1 MKTIQG
7 TPVSNGYAVGQLYV
21 YKTTSL
27 EGERVAIIADRV
39 AEEKRT
45 LAHALEKA
53 KESIKKLI
61 AHNVGSGSKDA
72 YAIFEGY
79 LEIIND
85 EELHNDIAACIE
97 NKLVN
102 FDTAINEVAAQY
114 VEDMLAIDDAYL
126 QARAEDFK
134 QIFRLIKMAAHGE
147 EGIAS
152 RTSKFIL
159 AAKEVGPADMESID
173 KSLLLGILVES
184 GSKTSHAAILSRSL
198 GIPMVSGIAQIETAL
213 ANNAECVVDGEA
225 GVVYCEPTAELVAS
239 YHKKIAAL
247 AQEVAA
253 DKAYIDKPARTK
265 DGTHITIFAN
275 IGSEEDVDEVLENKA
290 DGIGLFRTEFLF
302 MKNGGVSLPTEE
314 VQFKAYKYVLEKME
328 GKPVIFRTLDAGGDK
343 NIEAL
348 HIRPEA
354 NPFLGLRAI
363 RFCLQHTD
371 VFRTQLRALLRASV
385 YGNARIM
392 LPMIINVQEITQTK
406 ALIADIIADCKAS
419 NIPVAEQVPLGIMI
433 ETPAAAI
440 MAEALAKEAAFF
452 NIGTNDLTQYT
463 LAVDRG
469 NEAISPLYNE
479 AHPAVLALIETV
491 VRAGNNAGIS
501 VDVCGEMAGNVAFT
515 EALLKC
521 GVRGLSMSAINI
533 PKIKHAIAELSL

>member
-21 YKTTSL
+21 YKTLSL
-27 EGERVAIIADRV
+27 ECERVAISAERV

-45 LAHALEKA
+45 LARALEKA
-53 KESIKKLI
+53 KESVKNLI

-85 EELHNDIAACIE
+85 EELQNDIATYIE
-97 NKLVN
+97 DKLVN
-102 FDTAINEVAAQY
+102 FDTAVGDVAKQY

-134 QIFRLIKMAAHGE
+134 QIFRLIKMAAHGD
-147 EGIAS
+147 EGIVA

-159 AAKEVGPADMESID
+159 AAKEIGPADMEAID

-184 GSKTSHAAILSRSL
+184 GSKTSHAAILSRAL
-198 GIPMVSGIAQIETAL
+198 GIPMVSGIEHIETML
-213 ANNAECVVDGEA
+213 ANNAECAIDGEA
-225 GVVYCEPTAELVAS
+225 GVVYYEPTAELVAS
-239 YHKKIAAL
+239 YHKKIATL
-247 AQEVAA
+247 AEEAAA

-265 DGTHITIFAN
+265 DGTAVAIYAN

-302 MKNGGVSLPTEE
+302 MKNGGISLPSEE
-314 VQFKAYKYVLEKME
+314 AQFKAYKYVLEKME

-348 HIRPEA
+348 HIPPEA

-371 VFRTQLRALLRASV
+371 VFRTQLRALLRAAV

-392 LPMIINVQEITQTK
+392 LPMIIMSEEIAKTK
-406 ALIADIIADCKAS
+406 SLIADIVADCKAS
-419 NIPVAEQVPLGIMI
+419 NIPVAENVPLGIMI
-433 ETPAAAI
+433 ETPAAAV
-440 MAEALAKEAAFF
+440 MAEQLAKEAAFF

-469 NEAISPLYNE
+469 NETIAPLYNE
-479 AHPAVLALIETV
+479 AHPAVLALIENV

-501 VDVCGEMAGNVAFT
+501 VDVCGEMAGNIAFT
-515 EALLKC
+515 EQLLKC
-521 GVRGLSMSAINI
+521 GVRGLSMSAINM
-533 PKIKHAIAELSL
+533 PKIKHTIAELSL